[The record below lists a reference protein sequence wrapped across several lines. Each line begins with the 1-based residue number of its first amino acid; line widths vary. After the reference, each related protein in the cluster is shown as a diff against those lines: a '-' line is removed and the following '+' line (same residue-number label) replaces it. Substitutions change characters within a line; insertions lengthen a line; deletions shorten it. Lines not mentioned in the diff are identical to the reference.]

1 MNSWLNMLY
10 EGGWVMVPLGI
21 CSILA
26 LAIICERFFVLRK
39 TKNIPTHLVQSLSYV
54 NTEKDLETIRS
65 TSQRTN
71 SPLGILI
78 TEIINLKN
86 EPKDILTEHIYTLG
100 RAQITNLERG
110 LTLLEIIAMISPLLG
125 LLGTVLGMV
134 DIFNVITAGGLGNTQ
149 MLASGIAKALITT
162 VVGLIIGIPSLV
174 AYHLYIRKVE
184 EIGIELQGI
193 VVPFLTKVKN
203 IVK

>member
-26 LAIICERFFVLRK
+26 LAIVCERFFALRK
-39 TKNIPTHLVQSLSYV
+39 TKNIPANLVQSLSYV

-134 DIFNVITAGGLGNTQ
+134 DIFNVITAGGLGNAQ

-174 AYHLYIRKVE
+174 AYYLYIRKVE

-193 VVPFLTKVKN
+193 VIPFLTKVKN

>member
-1 MNSWLNMLY
+1 MNWLNMLY

-21 CSILA
+21 CSVLA
-26 LAIICERFFVLRK
+26 LAIVCERLFALRK
-39 TKNIPTHLVQSLSYV
+39 TKNIPMTLVQSLSYV

-65 TSQRTN
+65 SSQRTN

-78 TEIINLKN
+78 TEIINLRN
-86 EPKDILTEHIYTLG
+86 EPKDVLTEHIYTLG
-100 RAQITNLERG
+100 RTQITHLERG
-110 LTLLEIIAMISPLLG
+110 LTLLQIIAMISPLLG

-134 DIFNVITAGGLGNTQ
+134 DIFNVITAGGLGNAQ
-149 MLASGIAKALITT
+149 MLAQGISKALITT

-174 AYHLYIRKVE
+174 AYHLYLRKVE

-193 VVPFLTKVKN
+193 VIPFLTRVKN

>member
-26 LAIICERFFVLRK
+26 LAIVCERFFALRK
-39 TKNIPTHLVQSLSYV
+39 TKNIPANLVQSLSYV

-71 SPLGILI
+71 SPIGILI

-134 DIFNVITAGGLGNTQ
+134 DIFNVITAGGLGNAQ

-174 AYHLYIRKVE
+174 AYYLYIRKVE

-193 VVPFLTKVKN
+193 VIPFLTKVKN

>member
-26 LAIICERFFVLRK
+26 LAIVCERFFALRK
-39 TKNIPTHLVQSLSYV
+39 TKNIPVNLVQSLSYV

-65 TSQRTN
+65 TSQRAN

-134 DIFNVITAGGLGNTQ
+134 DIFNVITAGGLGNAQ

-174 AYHLYIRKVE
+174 AYYLYIRKVE

-193 VVPFLTKVKN
+193 VIPFLTKVKN